1 MARGPAC
8 SKELVA
14 AFRSK
19 GNAILGLHR
28 QELGKGK
35 WRGKVRGSSR
45 LGLVMF
51 NWIWSTE
58 SEIGEYE
65 RKRKREWALFLETL
79 SLRRQEGWKCP
90 VDIGYKDWI
99 QGSGLQ
105 ERGQT

>member
-1 MARGPAC
+1 MARGPAS

-14 AFRSK
+14 AFQSK
-19 GNAILGLHR
+19 GNAILGLCR

-45 LGLVMF
+45 LGLVMV
-51 NWIWSTE
+51 NWIWSGE

-65 RKRKREWALFLETL
+65 RKRKREWALFLDTL
-79 SLRRQEGWKCP
+79 SLRCQEGWKCP
-90 VDIGYKDWI
+90 VGIGYKDWI